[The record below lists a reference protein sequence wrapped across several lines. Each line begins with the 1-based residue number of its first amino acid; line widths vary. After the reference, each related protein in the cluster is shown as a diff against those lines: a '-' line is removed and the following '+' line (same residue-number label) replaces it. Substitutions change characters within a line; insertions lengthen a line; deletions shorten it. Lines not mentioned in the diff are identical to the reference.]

1 MLDNPLREIFGTSQV
16 TKTVTGVTGG
26 YQRGSTFGFA
36 LDSAN
41 DAFDTTFVLTAGQT
55 FTSEPI
61 RVGVPCTVTE
71 TAQPAPLKDFV
82 YRAPVFTPDPPP
94 VTIAAKNQVVTV
106 DVANPI
112 AELVGELVGDCGCTR
127 C

>member
-1 MLDNPLREIFGTSQV
+1 M
-16 TKTVTGVTGG
+16 
-26 YQRGSTFGFA
+26 
-36 LDSAN
+36 
-41 DAFDTTFVLTAGQT
+41 LTAGQT

-71 TAQPAPLKDFV
+71 TAQPAPEGL
-82 YRAPVFTPDPPP
+82 RIPCPGLHPGPAP

-112 AELVGELVGDCGCTR
+112 AELVANWSANWSANCGSTR